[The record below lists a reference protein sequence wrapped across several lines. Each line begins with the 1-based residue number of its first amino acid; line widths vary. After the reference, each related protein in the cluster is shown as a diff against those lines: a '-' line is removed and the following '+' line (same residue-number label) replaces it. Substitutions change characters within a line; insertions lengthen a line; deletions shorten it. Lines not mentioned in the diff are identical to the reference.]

1 MTVYKLD
8 VELNDLKLELL
19 KMFRFVEEMIEQS
32 IKALLERD
40 EELAKKV
47 YEADTF
53 VDQAELDIERHCM
66 KIMLKMQPVAKDFRE
81 VSTVLKVITDIERI
95 GDQASDIAGIV
106 PQISDN
112 KVGCEKTHLPEM
124 GRLAVEMV
132 RDSVNSFIRQDV
144 ELAEKTIKA
153 DDIMDSKFEEVKQEL
168 INEIKENSAIAN
180 DAIMFMMIVKY
191 LERIGDHAVNV
202 CEWTDYNNSGEHR
215 KF

>member
-81 VSTVLKVITDIERI
+81 GQRDLFQYSCP
-95 GDQASDIAGIV
+95 AG
-106 PQISDN
+106 S
-112 KVGCEKTHLPEM
+112 
-124 GRLAVEMV
+124 R
-132 RDSVNSFIRQDV
+132 S
-144 ELAEKTIKA
+144 
-153 DDIMDSKFEEVKQEL
+153 
-168 INEIKENSAIAN
+168 
-180 DAIMFMMIVKY
+180 
-191 LERIGDHAVNV
+191 
-202 CEWTDYNNSGEHR
+202 
-215 KF
+215 

>member
-95 GDQASDIAGIV
+95 SDYAVKMENYSKDRLQARLNEEERDTISSMHSMCMEMYDALHDIQKSETLRRQSEDV
-106 PQISDN
+106 CVNLRKRQMQRMKEKSIS
-112 KVGCEKTHLPEM
+112 
-124 GRLAVEMV
+124 
-132 RDSVNSFIRQDV
+132 S
-144 ELAEKTIKA
+144 
-153 DDIMDSKFEEVKQEL
+153 
-168 INEIKENSAIAN
+168 EISM
-180 DAIMFMMIVKY
+180 MFSQ
-191 LERIGDHAVNV
+191 LLTDFERINGHALNIA
-202 CEWTDYNNSGEHR
+202 EDYEIISR
-215 KF
+215 CVQLQID